1 MISKSS
7 KGFTIV
13 ELLVVVAIIGI
24 LSAVGVVSYNG
35 YVSSSK
41 KTAAENTI
49 QQIALA
55 QTEYY
60 SNSGQ
65 YYLSENGDTCSAS
78 ADTSSDIEDQLFNGE
93 NIIADDIDFEI
104 CIFGDGATFTI
115 RGEDQAGGSSC
126 IITLAKNGAPNRT
139 DC

>member
-1 MISKSS
+1 MITGSS

-24 LSAVGVVSYNG
+24 LSAIGVVSYNG
-35 YVSSSK
+35 YVSGSK

-60 SNSGQ
+60 SNNGE
-65 YYLSENGDTCSAS
+65 YYLSEAGNTCEAS
-78 ADTSSDIEDQLFNGE
+78 DTSSEAIEDELFAGE
-93 NIIADDIDFEI
+93 NMIADDIDFEI
-104 CIFGDGATFTI
+104 CVFGSGATFTI
-115 RGEDQAGGSSC
+115 RGEDQTADSNC
-126 IITLAKNGAPNRT
+126 VITLARNGTPTRN

>member
-1 MISKSS
+1 MITRSS

-24 LSAVGVVSYNG
+24 LSAIGVVSYNG
-35 YVSSSK
+35 YVSGSK

-60 SNSGQ
+60 SNNGE
-65 YYLSENGDTCSAS
+65 YYLSEAGDTCGAS
-78 ADTSSDIEDQLFNGE
+78 DTSSEAIEDELFAGE
-93 NIIADDIDFEI
+93 NMIADDIDFEI
-104 CIFGDGATFTI
+104 CVFGSGATFTI
-115 RGEDQAGGSSC
+115 RGEDQTADSNC
-126 IITLAKNGAPNRT
+126 VITLARNGSPTRN

>member
-1 MISKSS
+1 MITRSS

-24 LSAVGVVSYNG
+24 LSAIGVLSYNG
-35 YVSSSK
+35 YVSASK

-60 SNSGQ
+60 SNNGEYFISGA
-65 YYLSENGDTCSAS
+65 GDTCTATG
-78 ADTSSDIEDQLFNGE
+78 DTSSDIEDALFASE
-93 NIIADDIDFEI
+93 NMIADDIDFEI
-104 CIFGDGATFTI
+104 CVFGTGATFTI
-115 RGEDQAGGSSC
+115 RGEDQTADSTC
-126 IITLAKNGAPNRT
+126 VITLSKNGAPTRT
-139 DC
+139 GC

>member
-1 MISKSS
+1 MITRSS

-24 LSAVGVVSYNG
+24 LSAIGVVSYNG
-35 YVSSSK
+35 YVSGSK

-60 SNSGQ
+60 SNNGEYFLSGA
-65 YYLSENGDTCSAS
+65 GDTCTASDVTSA
-78 ADTSSDIEDQLFNGE
+78 DIEDELFASQD
-93 NIIADDIDFEI
+93 IIADDIDFEI
-104 CIFGDGATFTI
+104 CVFGSGATFTI
-115 RGEDQAGGSSC
+115 RGEDQTADSNC
-126 IITLAKNGAPNRT
+126 VITLARNGSPTRT

>member
-1 MISKSS
+1 MIIKSS
-7 KGFTIV
+7 NGFTIV

-24 LSAVGVVSYNG
+24 LSAIGTVSYNG
-35 YVSSSK
+35 YVSGSK

-60 SNSGQ
+60 SNNGE
-65 YYLSENGDTCSAS
+65 YFLSEVGATCSADSSTS
-78 ADTSSDIEDQLFNGE
+78 ADIENQLFAGE
-93 NIIADDIDFEI
+93 DIIADDIDFEI
-104 CIFGDGATFTI
+104 CVAGTGATFTVV
-115 RGEDQAGGSSC
+115 GEDQTGGSTC
-126 IITLAKNGAPNRT
+126 TITLARNGAPTRT

>member
-1 MISKSS
+1 MITRSS

-13 ELLVVVAIIGI
+13 QLLVVVAIIGI
-24 LSAVGVVSYNG
+24 LSAIGVVSYNG
-35 YVSSSK
+35 YVSGSK

-60 SNSGQ
+60 SNNGEYFLSGA
-65 YYLSENGDTCSAS
+65 GDTCTASDVTSA
-78 ADTSSDIEDQLFNGE
+78 DIEDELFASQD
-93 NIIADDIDFEI
+93 IIADDIDFEI
-104 CIFGDGATFTI
+104 CVFGSGATFTI
-115 RGEDQAGGSSC
+115 RGEDQTADSNC
-126 IITLAKNGAPNRT
+126 VITLARNGSPTRT

>member
-1 MISKSS
+1 MITGSS

-24 LSAVGVVSYNG
+24 LSAIGVVSYNG
-35 YVSSSK
+35 YVSGSK

-60 SNSGQ
+60 SNNGE
-65 YYLSENGDTCSAS
+65 YYLSGAGDTCTAS
-78 ADTSSDIEDQLFNGE
+78 ATTSEDIEDELFAGE
-93 NIIADDIDFEI
+93 NTIADDIDFEI
-104 CIFGDGATFTI
+104 CVFGSGATFTI
-115 RGEDQAGGSSC
+115 RGEDQTADSTC
-126 IITLAKNGAPNRT
+126 VITLVRNGAPTRT
-139 DC
+139 GC

>member
-1 MISKSS
+1 MTTRSS

-24 LSAVGVVSYNG
+24 LSAIGVVSYNG
-35 YVSSSK
+35 YVSGSK

-60 SNSGQ
+60 SNNGEYFLSGA
-65 YYLSENGDTCSAS
+65 GDTCTAS
-78 ADTSSDIEDQLFNGE
+78 ATTSEDIEDELFASE
-93 NIIADDIDFEI
+93 DIIADDIDFEI
-104 CIFGDGATFTI
+104 CVFGSGATFTI
-115 RGEDQAGGSSC
+115 RGEDQTADSTC
-126 IITLAKNGAPNRT
+126 VITLVRNGAPTRT